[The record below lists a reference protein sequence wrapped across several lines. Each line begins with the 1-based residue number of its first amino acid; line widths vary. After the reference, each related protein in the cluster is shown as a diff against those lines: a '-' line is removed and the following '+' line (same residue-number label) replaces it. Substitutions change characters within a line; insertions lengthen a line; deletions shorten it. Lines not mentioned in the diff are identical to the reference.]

1 MTLLALRAHTRL
13 TGLGLADIFVNKIH
27 PEQERRPKRPLASQV
42 DPMIHDTARS
52 HETIAFLAA

>member
-1 MTLLALRAHTRL
+1 LALRAHTRL